1 MLIAG
6 YLDLNTSLAH
16 IEPECKGKDSKR
28 LGVKSAPLVTALGKE
43 VGGPGV

>member
-16 IEPECKGKDSKR
+16 IEPECKETDSKR
-28 LGVKSAPLVTALGKE
+28 LGVKATPLVPALGKE